1 MTVSQRVLELWRFR
15 EVIHNFVSQDLKV
28 KYRRSSLGFLWSLLN
43 PLLMM
48 IVLSVVFSH
57 LFDMRG
63 GIKSYTLYLLSGAL
77 PWTFFA
83 ATVDGCCVS
92 IIESEGYAKRQ
103 YFPKLVFP
111 LSRLGQHLVTLI
123 LSMVALL
130 AAMGWFIDFRF
141 SWALAALPLS
151 FLCLIAMAMGV
162 GATVAAMTVYFRD
175 TQHLVQVAL
184 TAFYFLTPILW
195 PMSSQPE
202 HRHIFF
208 ELNPMYHVLELF
220 RAPIYRA
227 EWPSAYETFEAISG
241 SFGALLVGLAIF
253 WKREDDLI
261 FRL

>member
-1 MTVSQRVLELWRFR
+1 MTVSERVLELWRFR
-15 EVIHNFVSQDLKV
+15 EVIRNFVSQDLKV

-48 IVLSVVFSH
+48 IVLSLVFSH

-63 GIKSYTLYLLSGAL
+63 GLKSYTLYLLSGAL

-83 ATVDGCCVS
+83 ATVDGCSVS

-130 AAMGWFIDFRF
+130 AVMGPFIDFQL
-141 SWALAALPLS
+141 SPALAVLPLS
-151 FLCLIAMAMGV
+151 FLCLIAISLGV

-195 PMSSQPE
+195 PMSAQSE
-202 HRHIFF
+202 RRHIYFKM
-208 ELNPMYHVLELF
+208 NPMYHVLEMF
-220 RAPIYRA
+220 RAPIYRG
-227 EWPSAYETFEAISG
+227 EWPAGLETAVAIGTSIA
-241 SFGALLVGLAIF
+241 ALIIGLAIF
-253 WKREDDLI
+253 WNREDDLI

>member
-1 MTVSQRVLELWRFR
+1 MTVAHRMLEVWRFR
-15 EVIHNFVSQDLKV
+15 EVIRNFVSQDLKV

-63 GIKSYTLYLLSGAL
+63 GLKSYTLFLLSGAL

-83 ATVDGCCVS
+83 ATVDGCSVS
-92 IIESEGYAKRQ
+92 IIESEGFAKRQ

-141 SWALAALPLS
+141 SWALAVLPLS
-151 FLCLIAMAMGV
+151 FLCLIAMALGV
-162 GATVAAMTVYFRD
+162 GAMVAAVTVYFRD

-195 PMSSQPE
+195 PMNSQPVR
-202 HRHIFF
+202 RHIFF
-208 ELNPMYHVLELF
+208 KLNPMYHVLELF

-227 EWPSAYETFEAISG
+227 EWPSGFETVVAIGTSMA
-241 SFGALLVGLAIF
+241 ALMIGLAVF
-253 WKREDDLI
+253 WNREDDLI